1 MKEEKMAIVKWEPYH
16 ELTTVQDRLNHL
28 FSDSFRSF
36 FDEEQERPL
45 QDWIP
50 AVDIYEDPDMIKLHV
65 ELPGMEMKEI
75 GVNLENNV
83 LMISG
88 EKKMENGDKKE
99 NYRRVERVSGRFSRS
114 FSLPTTVDQGKVNAA
129 YKNGVLTVD
138 LPKKEEVKPKNI
150 EIAVQ

>member
-1 MKEEKMAIVKWEPYH
+1 MAIVKWEPYH
-16 ELTTVQDRLNHL
+16 ELTTVQDSLNHI

-50 AVDIYEDPDMIKLHV
+50 TVDIYEDPDKIKLDV

-83 LMISG
+83 LRICG
-88 EKKMENGDKKE
+88 EKKLKNGDKKD
-99 NYRRVERVSGRFSRS
+99 NYRHVERVSGRFFRS
-114 FSLPTTVDQGKVNAA
+114 FTLPNTVDQEKVNAT

-138 LPKKEEVKPKNI
+138 LPKKEETKPKNI
-150 EIAVQ
+150 EISVQ